1 MNRLL
6 ICLAIL
12 VALCAN
18 PAAARV
24 SGSDT
29 VQAPR
34 NVLEN
39 EVVYH
44 IFQRS
49 FRDSNGDGHGDLA
62 GVQQGLPY
70 LKSLGVTAILLTPL
84 YPSRVYHNY
93 FATDFVGVDPRY
105 GTMED

>member
-62 GVQQGLPY
+62 GRTGR
-70 LKSLGVTAILLTPL
+70 A
-84 YPSRVYHNY
+84 
-93 FATDFVGVDPRY
+93 A
-105 GTMED
+105 